1 MLKIFEDLGYKKQ
14 VCKTCGQ
21 EFYSQVDRDTCGDAP
36 CDEYGFI
43 GNPATDKPYD
53 LYEIQETF
61 RNFLESEGHEP
72 ISRYPILAKRWR
84 DDVFLVGASI
94 FCFQPWVTSGL
105 VEPPANPLEVEQP
118 SIRLND
124 VDNVGRTGRHMTCF
138 TMGSHTVIN
147 KPDNFIYWE
156 DETIRL
162 CHEFFKSIGINT
174 EEITFIKSW
183 WKGGGNEGP
192 CYEVCCRGVELATLV
207 FMQYKTLEN
216 GDKEEIPIKVVDTG
230 YGLERIAWISQG
242 TPTAYDA
249 CFAPVV
255 DKLKEIT
262 GVEVNEDIL
271 ARNAEIAGMMDIED
285 IGDIRDL
292 RQQVADSL
300 NISLEEYLKNAEPME
315 AIYIIADHTRCLA
328 FMLAD
333 GIIPSNV
340 KEGYLARLVLRRTIR
355 FMKELDMK
363 ESLSDV
369 MEIQLDFLRKFYP
382 EIDESQ
388 EHIMNI
394 INLEEERYAKT
405 IEKGKKTV
413 KRTIKRLKKEGK
425 TSMPL
430 ETLIDL
436 YDAQGMPP
444 ETVEELASGDKDF
457 EVNVPDNFFT
467 IVADSHAEDTKA
479 KKEAFELDCEPT
491 ELDFYKD
498 IYQKESDGKIIDVV
512 EKEDSVNIILDRTIF
527 YPEGGGQPSDVGIIS
542 IEGKIYEVIYAEKL
556 DNVVL
561 HRMAIPGYAKDLS
574 DDEKAELRAKLLSE
588 LKGFIGNE
596 VHMAINWNRR
606 ITLARHHTGTHLVI
620 AAARKVLGQ
629 HIWQAGAQ
637 KGLERSRIDLSHYKR
652 ISQEEL
658 NEIEKLANE
667 YVMMN
672 IDLDINWLTRDEAEK
687 KYGLILYQ
695 GGVVPGSQIR
705 VVKIPGIDVQ
715 ACAGT
720 HLDRTGE
727 VGPIKINKT
736 ERVQDGVER
745 IDFSAGLAAIDSI
758 QNDKEILRESAGIFS
773 VTNEQL
779 PKTCDRFFSEW
790 KAQKNEI
797 KKLQKE
803 IANLKVSSLADNA
816 FELGDLKVL
825 KELMDA
831 DIKELQKKATD
842 FTDSGKVDLVFIGNN
857 DGKIVGSASQKAI
870 DSGVQVNAIIKEAAS
885 VLGGGGGGRPTLAQG
900 AGPNADKMAE
910 ALDLAVELLDN

>member
-1 MLKIFEDLGYKKQ
+1 MLKIFEDLGYKEQ
-14 VCKTCGQ
+14 TCKTCGNV
-21 EFYSQVDRDTCGDAP
+21 FYSQVDRDTCGDAP

-53 LYEIQETF
+53 LYEIQQTF
-61 RNFLESEGHEP
+61 REFLAKEGHEP
-72 ISRYPILAKRWR
+72 IPRYPILAKRWR
-84 DDVFLVGASI
+84 NDVFLVGASI

-147 KPDNFIYWE
+147 KPDNFVYWE

-162 CHEFFKSIGINT
+162 CHEFFAYIGIDT
-174 EEITFIKSW
+174 KEITFIKSW

-192 CYEVCCRGVELATLV
+192 CYEVCVRGVELATLV
-207 FMQYKTLEN
+207 FMQYKTLDN

-249 CFAPVV
+249 CFAPVIE
-255 DKLKEIT
+255 KLKEIT
-262 GVEVNEDIL
+262 GVELNEEIL
-271 ARNAEIAGMMDIED
+271 GRNAQIAGMMDIED
-285 IGDIRDL
+285 IGDIKEL

-300 NISLEEYLKNAEPME
+300 EITLEELLDFAEPME
-315 AIYIIADHTRCLA
+315 AVYIIADHTRCLA
-328 FMLAD
+328 FMFAD

-355 FMKELDMK
+355 FMKELNMK

-369 MEIQLDFLRKFYP
+369 MKIQLDFLTKFYP
-382 EIDESQ
+382 EIKESQ
-388 EHIMNI
+388 DHIMNI

-430 ETLIDL
+430 EVLIDL

-444 ETVEELASGDKDF
+444 ETVEELAAGDKDF
-457 EVNVPDNFFT
+457 EVKVPDNFFT
-467 IVADSHAEDTKA
+467 IVADMHAEEEKT
-479 KKEAFELDCEPT
+479 KKEVFEVNAPKTDL
-491 ELDFYKD
+491 LFYKD
-498 IYQKESDGKIIDVV
+498 VYQKEFDGKIIEVV
-512 EKEDSVNIILDRTIF
+512 EKDGTCNLIFDQTLF
-527 YPEGGGQPSDVGIIS
+527 YPEGGGQPSDVGIIAIDGKVYE
-542 IEGKIYEVIYAEKL
+542 IEYASKI
-556 DNVVL
+556 DGVVL
-561 HRMAIPGYAKDLS
+561 HQVAIGEEDV
-574 DDEKAELRAKLLSE
+574 AEAVESFK
-588 LKGFIGNE
+588 KFIGKDI
-596 VHMAINWNRR
+596 HGAISWDRR

-620 AAARKVLGQ
+620 AAARKVLGD

-637 KGLERSRIDLSHYKR
+637 KGLARSRIDLAHYKR
-652 ISQEEL
+652 ITQDEI
-658 NEIEKLANE
+658 NQIEKLANE
-667 YVMMN
+667 LVMQN
-672 IDLDINWLTRDEAEK
+672 IELDIEWMSRDEADK
-687 KYGLILYQ
+687 TYGLILYQ
-695 GGVVPGSQIR
+695 GGVVPGADIR

-720 HLDRTGE
+720 HLSRTGE

-758 QNDKEILRESAGIFS
+758 QNDNDILRESSGVFK
-773 VTNEQL
+773 VTNDLL
-779 PKTCDRFFSEW
+779 PKTCDRFFNEW

-797 KKLQKE
+797 AKLQKE
-803 IANLKVSSLADNA
+803 IANLKVASLDN
-816 FELGDLKVL
+816 EIVDVKGLRVL
-825 KELMDA
+825 KQIIDS
-831 DIKELQKKATD
+831 DIKEIQKIATD
-842 FTDSGKVDLVFIGNN
+842 FTDNNKADVVLIGNN
-857 DGKIVGSASQKAI
+857 DGKILGAASKTAI
-870 DSGVQVNAIIKEAAS
+870 DAGVQINNIIRESAQI
-885 VLGGGGGGRPTLAQG
+885 LGGGGGGRPTLAQG
-900 AGPNADKMAE
+900 AGKNADKIEE
-910 ALDLAVELLDN
+910 ALEFAFKLLNE

>member
-1 MLKIFEDLGYKKQ
+1 MLKVFEDLGYKKQ
-14 VCKTCGQ
+14 KCKTCGN
-21 EFYSQVDRDTCGDAP
+21 EFFSQVERDTCGDAP
-36 CDEYGFI
+36 CDEYEFI
-43 GNPATDKPYD
+43 GKPATDKPYD
-53 LYEIQETF
+53 LYEIQNTF
-61 RNFLESEGHEP
+61 KEFLEKEGHTSVP
-72 ISRYPILAKRWR
+72 RYPILAKRWR

-105 VEPPANPLEVEQP
+105 VEPPANPLEIAQP

-147 KPDNFIYWE
+147 KPKKPIYWE

-174 EEITFIKSW
+174 EEITFISSW

-192 CYEVCCRGVELATLV
+192 CYEVCVRGVELATLV

-216 GDKEEIPIKVVDTG
+216 GEKEEIPIKVVDTG

-255 DKLKEIT
+255 NKLKEIAN
-262 GVEVNEDIL
+262 VEVNEDIL
-271 ARNAEIAGMMDIED
+271 ARNAQIAGMMDIED
-285 IGDIRDL
+285 IGDIKEL
-292 RQQVADSL
+292 RQEVANSL
-300 NISLEEYLKNAEPME
+300 GISLDELLESAEPME

-355 FMKELDMK
+355 FMKDLEMK
-363 ESLSDV
+363 ESLSEI
-369 MEIQLDFLRKFYP
+369 MEIQLDFLTKFYP
-382 EIDESQ
+382 EIAESQ

-425 TSMPL
+425 SEMPL

-444 ETVEELASGDKDF
+444 ETVEELATGDKDF
-457 EVNVPDNFFT
+457 AVNVPDNFFT
-467 IVADSHAEDTKA
+467 IVADMHEEEAKTK
-479 KKEAFELDCEPT
+479 KDNFILDAPET
-491 ELDFYKD
+491 DLLFYKD
-498 IYQKESDGKIIDVV
+498 FYQKEMDSKVIDIV
-512 EKEDSVNIILDRTIF
+512 EKEDTLNIILDQTVF
-527 YPEGGGQPSDVGIIS
+527 YPEGGGQPSDCGIIS
-542 IEGKIYEVIYAEKL
+542 IEGKVYEIVHASKL
-556 DNVVL
+556 NNIVL
-561 HRMAIPGYAKDLS
+561 HQVAIPEDGDLAIIKS
-574 DDEKAELRAKLLSE
+574 NLELA
-588 LKGFIGNE
+588 IGKN
-596 VHMAINWNRR
+596 VHGAINWTRR
-606 ITLARHHTGTHLVI
+606 ITLARHHTATHLVV
-620 AAARKVLGQ
+620 AAARKVLGN

-637 KGLERSRIDLSHYKR
+637 KGLARSRIDLSHYKR
-652 ISQEEL
+652 ISQQEI
-658 NEIEKLANE
+658 NEIERIANE
-667 YVMMN
+667 LVMEN

-687 KYGLILYQ
+687 TYGFTLYQ
-695 GGVVPGSQIR
+695 GGVVPGADIR

-720 HLDRTGE
+720 HVPRTGA
-727 VGPIKINKT
+727 VGTIKINKT

-758 QNDKEILRESAGIFS
+758 QNDNAILKESSGVFK
-773 VTNEQL
+773 VTNDQL
-779 PKTCDRFFSEW
+779 AKTCNRFFSEW

-797 KKLQKE
+797 KKLQDE
-803 IANLKVSSLADNA
+803 IANLKMGSLTDDIIEIN
-816 FELGDLKVL
+816 GLKL
-825 KELMDA
+825 IKQIINA
-831 DIKELQKKATD
+831 DIKELVKIATD
-842 FTDSGKVDLVFIGNN
+842 FTDKGEADIVLLGNN
-857 DGKIVGSASQKAI
+857 DGKIVGAGSKLAI
-870 DSGVQVNAIIKEAAS
+870 DKGTHVNVIIKESAQ

-900 AGPNADKMAE
+900 AGPKADKIE
-910 ALDLAVELLDN
+910 DALELAVDLLKN